1 MNKPYTLGVIGGMG
15 PMATAVFMQI
25 LIQKTEA
32 SCDQEHLPMV
42 VRHIPYTPDRTA
54 YILGQSTESPKEY
67 ILEAAKELVA
77 DGVAEIAIPCVTSH
91 FFHDEIQKDIA
102 IPMLD
107 GVADTAR
114 YLHEQGKKRI
124 GIMATSGT
132 VTSGLFTEAFAGYGM
147 ECVYPEEEFQADVM
161 GLIYDCVKSNRSVD
175 ADKVH
180 RVMEHLYARGAE
192 AIVLGCTELSLIP
205 KEYLEGETVDVM
217 EVLAKRCL
225 EDWKHGN

>member
-54 YILGQSTESPKEY
+54 YILGQSAESPKEY
-67 ILEAAKELVA
+67 ILKAAQELVA

-114 YLHEQGKKRI
+114 YLHEQGKKCI

-132 VTSGLFTEAFAGYGM
+132 VTSGLFTEAFAEYDM

-180 RVMEHLYARGAE
+180 RVMEHLFEHGAE

-217 EVLAKRCL
+217 EVLAERCL